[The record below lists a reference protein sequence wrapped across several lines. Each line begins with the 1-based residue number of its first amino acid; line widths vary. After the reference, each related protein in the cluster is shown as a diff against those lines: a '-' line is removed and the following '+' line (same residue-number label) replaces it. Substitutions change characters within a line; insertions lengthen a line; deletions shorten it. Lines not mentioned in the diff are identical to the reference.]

1 MTPLQTAPST
11 YGHASGITIRPVAG
25 AIGAEIHGV
34 DLSQPMPDAVF
45 EIVYQAFLDHM
56 VIFFPGHSAL
66 QAEHL
71 MGLME
76 RFGEIDDEP
85 FAGPFRLPNV
95 DGNPR
100 VFAFAKE
107 ATDAALNLGGFWH
120 TDVTCRERPHKAG
133 LLYCAEAPSAGGDT
147 MFANQY
153 LAYETLSD
161 GMKDLLSSL
170 KAVHSSTME
179 AGGESA
185 RFASVGKGHAPKPED
200 AQFSNL
206 TYKSRA
212 NPSIQEAEHPVVRV
226 HPETGRKHLY
236 VNRGF
241 TVRFSGMTAAES
253 RPMLEYLWSH
263 ACRPEFTCRYQWQ
276 AHAVAIWDNRCT
288 QHYAVN
294 DYYGERR
301 VMHRVAVHE
310 SMAKT

>member
-1 MTPLQTAPST
+1 MTPPETAPSMDAET
-11 YGHASGITIRPVAG
+11 SSITIQPVAG
-25 AIGAEIHGV
+25 AIGAEIRGV
-34 DLSQPMPDAVF
+34 DLSQPLSDAVF
-45 EIVYQAFLDHM
+45 EVIYKAFLDHL
-56 VIFFPGHSAL
+56 VIFFPGHHAL
-66 QAEHL
+66 EAGHL

-76 RFGEIDDEP
+76 RFGEIDDQP

-95 DGNPR
+95 DGNPK

-120 TDVTCRERPHKAG
+120 TDVTCREKPHKAG

-161 GMKDLLSSL
+161 GMKEWLAEL

-185 RFASVGKGHAPKPED
+185 RFASVGRGHAPRPED
-200 AQFSNL
+200 ARFSNL
-206 TYKSRA
+206 TYTSRA
-212 NPSIQEAEHPVVRV
+212 NPAIQEAEHPMVRV

-241 TVRFSGMTAAES
+241 TIRFSGMTSAES

-263 ACRPEFTCRYQWQ
+263 ACRPEFTCRYRWQ
-276 AHAVAIWDNRCT
+276 RNAVAIWDNRCT

-294 DYYGERR
+294 DYFGERR

-310 SMAKT
+310 DG